1 MEKWTKQYKLGRNKQ
16 VEISKKKQ
24 KTIIDGTDKVES
36 LLNTDNMSSNMF
48 PFFKKESHSL

>member
-16 VEISKKKQ
+16 VEISKKK

-48 PFFKKESHSL
+48 PFLKKKVVQLH